1 MQLFGREVK
10 LKPEAVVIIIA
21 VLMLLGCLVGYVFFR
36 DKSEIIIEAGKS
48 GTEGTETDSALNED
62 TVKEGVMLDP
72 DGNIANSTGVVSD
85 AVKAVETIKIYVVG
99 CVKEPGIVTIQKG
112 QMIHDAI
119 REAGGLTEEADADNI
134 NMVYELSENVML
146 YIKSRE
152 EPEQKA
158 ADKSV
163 QKTTEKTA
171 QKATQKTADS
181 IVQKIQT
188 VKGTD
193 AVVVVK
199 SGESA
204 VIVGEGGNGSG
215 DGDNENGKIK
225 PVNINTATV
234 DELDTLPGVGAAT
247 AKDIIAFREKNEGFK
262 KIEDIM
268 RVPRIKQARFDS
280 IKDYITVE

>member
-1 MQLFGREVK
+1 
-10 LKPEAVVIIIA
+10 
-21 VLMLLGCLVGYVFFR
+21 
-36 DKSEIIIEAGKS
+36 
-48 GTEGTETDSALNED
+48 
-62 TVKEGVMLDP
+62 
-72 DGNIANSTGVVSD
+72 
-85 AVKAVETIKIYVVG
+85 
-99 CVKEPGIVTIQKG
+99 
-112 QMIHDAI
+112 
-119 REAGGLTEEADADNI
+119 
-134 NMVYELSENVML
+134 MVYELSENVML

-158 ADKSV
+158 SDKSV
-163 QKTTEKTA
+163 QKATEKTA
-171 QKATQKTADS
+171 QKVTQKTADS
-181 IVQKIQT
+181 TVQKIQT

-204 VIVGEGGNGSG
+204 VIVGEGDNGSG
-215 DGDNENGKIK
+215 DGYNENGKIK
-225 PVNINTATV
+225 PVNINTATA

>member
-10 LKPEAVVIIIA
+10 LKPEAVVIIVA
-21 VLMLLGCLVGYVFFR
+21 VLMLLGCLVGYIFFR

-48 GTEGTETDSALNED
+48 GTEGAETAAAIHGD
-62 TVKEGVMLDP
+62 TVKEIAMTDA
-72 DGNIANSTGVVSD
+72 DGNIDNSAGFASD
-85 AVKAVETIKIYVVG
+85 AAKAVETIKIYVVG

-119 REAGGLTEEADADNI
+119 SEAGGLTDEADADNI

-146 YIKSRE
+146 YIKSKRE
-152 EPEQKA
+152 QEQKA
-158 ADKSV
+158 AEKAA
-163 QKTTEKTA
+163 QKTTQKAADNTA
-171 QKATQKTADS
+171 QKTEPK
-181 IVQKIQT
+181 
-188 VKGTD
+188 KGAD

-204 VIVGEGGNGSG
+204 VIIGEGDSGSG
-215 DGDNENGKIK
+215 DGDNKEDKIK
-225 PVNINTATV
+225 PVNINTASA
-234 DELDTLPGVGAAT
+234 DELDTLPGVGEAT
-247 AKDIIAFREKNEGFK
+247 AKDIIAFRERNDGFK

>member
-21 VLMLLGCLVGYVFFR
+21 VLMLLGCLVGYVFFS
-36 DKSEIIIEAGKS
+36 DKSEIIIEAGKN
-48 GTEGTETDSALNED
+48 GREGAETDTALNED
-62 TVKEGVMLDP
+62 TVKEGVIVDA
-72 DGNIANSTGVVSD
+72 DGNIANSVGVVSD

-119 REAGGLTEEADADNI
+119 REAGGLTEDADADNI

-158 ADKSV
+158 SDKSV
-163 QKTTEKTA
+163 QKATEKTA
-171 QKATQKTADS
+171 QKVTQKTADS
-181 IVQKIQT
+181 TVQKIQT

-204 VIVGEGGNGSG
+204 VIVGEGDNGSG
-215 DGDNENGKIK
+215 DGYNENGKIK
-225 PVNINTATV
+225 PVNINTATA